1 MYEIFEKLLNEKGL
15 TAYKVSKDTGVSTAT
30 LTSWKQGIYT
40 PKNEKL
46 QKIADYFDVDLDYL
60 LGTTTTRKAAK
71 AAVLDVIRKKATK
84 VPVLGS
90 VPAGIPLE
98 AIEDVIDYEEID
110 EDTAKK
116 GEYFGLKIKG
126 SSMYPMIME
135 DDVEIVRKQD
145 TIESGQIGIVMVNG
159 DEATCKKVVIR
170 DGGIMLVGQNPEFIP
185 LYYSAEEI
193 ETKPVRIIGR
203 VVEIRRSL
211 F

>member
-126 SSMYPMIME
+126 SSM
-135 DDVEIVRKQD
+135 
-145 TIESGQIGIVMVNG
+145 
-159 DEATCKKVVIR
+159 
-170 DGGIMLVGQNPEFIP
+170 
-185 LYYSAEEI
+185 
-193 ETKPVRIIGR
+193 
-203 VVEIRRSL
+203 
-211 F
+211 